1 MSYHNVSY
9 ITNAEEHR
17 NSQLE
22 DTESEIETKSASSTV
37 DLNDVEL
44 ISENLGDIP
53 IKELHKYILRKHEV
67 MDEGFKAE
75 FKVGKIVF
83 IIFFISIISYWRL
96 SNAFVKGQTLK
107 TFVKMFLLRAHTM
120 MFIFSVVC
128 IEVHVTFHFP

>member
-1 MSYHNVSY
+1 MSYNVSY
-9 ITNAEEHR
+9 ITNAEEQRH
-17 NSQLE
+17 SDLE
-22 DTESEIETKSASSTV
+22 DTESEIETKSESSMV
-37 DLNDVEL
+37 DLNDVKL

-53 IKELHKYILRKHEV
+53 IKQLHDYILRKHEV

-83 IIFFISIISYWRL
+83 INLFIDFIFYWLL

-107 TFVKMFLLRAHTM
+107 TVVKMFMLRTHIK

>member
-1 MSYHNVSY
+1 MSYHNVNY
-9 ITNAEEHR
+9 ITNAKEQR

-53 IKELHKYILRKHEV
+53 IKELHKYILRKHDV

-83 IIFFISIISYWRL
+83 IIFFISIISL
-96 SNAFVKGQTLK
+96 GCCL
-107 TFVKMFLLRAHTM
+107 MFL
-120 MFIFSVVC
+120 
-128 IEVHVTFHFP
+128 